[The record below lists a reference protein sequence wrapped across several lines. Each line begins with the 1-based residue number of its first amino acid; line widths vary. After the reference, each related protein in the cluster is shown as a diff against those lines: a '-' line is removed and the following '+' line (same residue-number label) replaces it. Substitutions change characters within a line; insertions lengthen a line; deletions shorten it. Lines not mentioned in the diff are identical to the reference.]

1 MSASLEAPPAPADG
15 LAIARR
21 LLAEGPGAPIGKA
34 LLFAL
39 IEVDEGRAVFAGT
52 PGPHAFNPMGFVH
65 GGYAATLLDSACG
78 IATLTRLPAGH
89 SFTTLELK
97 VAYHR
102 QMTERT
108 GPVRAEG
115 TVISIGRR
123 VAFAEARITDSEGRL
138 LASATS
144 TLLVVAP

>member
-1 MSASLEAPPAPADG
+1 MTAALAEMAARPDG
-15 LAIARR
+15 LAIARK
-21 LLAEGPGAPIGKA
+21 LLAEGPNAAIGET
-34 LLFAL
+34 LRFNLV
-39 IEVDEGRAVFAGT
+39 EVDAGRAVFEGI
-52 PGPHAFNPMGFVH
+52 PGPHAYNPMGFVH

-102 QMTERT
+102 QMSEAT
-108 GPVRAEG
+108 GSVRAEAVV
-115 TVISIGRR
+115 TSFGRR
-123 VAFAEARITDSEGRL
+123 VAFTEGRITDEDGRL

-144 TLLVVAP
+144 TLLVIAS